1 MVQQKRKKKKKT
13 TKKTPV
19 KTTETST
26 RSEVGGGQKP
36 GNIKKYLPYVGVLVV
51 VLVVFY
57 LLFWPS
63 LSTGFKKKHL
73 KKLNVIL
80 ITLDTL
86 RVDFVSAYGKGMAN
100 TPYMD
105 RVAEEGV
112 LFETCIAQTPLT
124 LPSHTT
130 ILSGTYP
137 LYHQVRDNGGFLVP
151 ESLEL
156 ISETLQNKGFETSA
170 FIAAYVLHNQW
181 GINQG
186 FDTYADDFDLSKHER
201 FSLGSVQKRAEEV
214 LADARQWLK
223 AHKNDKFFT
232 WIHLYDPHTPYDPP
246 SPFKEKFP
254 KRPYRGE
261 VEYMDHQL
269 GLFFRFL
276 KAEGLYDRSL
286 IILVADHGEALGQHN
301 ESTHGFFIYEP
312 TVQVPLIIRA
322 PFGFPVKKVKNVV
335 ELVDLAPTILEALDI
350 PLPSFYQ
357 GQSLLGLMFD
367 KNRKHRDMAYTETY
381 FTRLHFGWS
390 ELKALYYDNRWKY
403 ILAPKDELYDLEA
416 DNQEKDNLSLK
427 KSYESRKA
435 KDRIERFIREK
446 SQGAKTPGDIKHLDK
461 EDMQRLAALGYLTTV
476 VDTSGKTDLPDPKGK
491 VHVFNN
497 LTRSKEFMAN
507 EEFDKAIEVLKKILE
522 TDPNIVDGILQLGNA
537 YARKQ
542 MYEEALKYYYEVLN
556 QKPDYNAAMINVIGT
571 LRRLGRF
578 DKGIEE
584 ARRFLKTFPN
594 AHTILNELGELYLF
608 KEDYDNAFQVFI
620 TSIQAEKVNPK
631 AFNGIGG
638 IYIVKKDY
646 PKAREFL
653 EKAFKINPGLRKLHF
668 YLAQVEE
675 AQGNIEKAMEY
686 YKKELE
692 SNPRDFKSAYNLAEI
707 LRQRGQYEEAAK
719 YYRQSIEGN
728 PRFDIPYFMLANYYL
743 KRQENLEEAIELCKK
758 GIEIEPANKY
768 TVFGYFILSDI
779 YSRKGDKSTSNS
791 YYSKGE
797 ALKEQLIKKNR
808 WD

>member
-19 KTTETST
+19 KTTETSS
-26 RSEVGGGQKP
+26 RS
-36 GNIKKYLPYVGVLVV
+36 KKYLPYVGILVV
-51 VLVVFY
+51 LLVVFY

-100 TPYMD
+100 TPHMD

-156 ISETLQNKGFETSA
+156 ISETLQNQGFETSA

-186 FDTYADDFDLSKHER
+186 FDTYADDFDLSKYER
-201 FSLGSVQKRAEEV
+201 ISLGSVQKRAEEV
-214 LADARQWLK
+214 LADAKQWLK

-286 IILVADHGEALGQHN
+286 IILVSDHGEALGQHG
-301 ESTHGFFIYEP
+301 ERTHGFFIYEP

-357 GQSLLGLMFD
+357 GKSLLGLMFGKD
-367 KNRKHRDMAYTETY
+367 RKRRDVAYTETY

-416 DNQEKDNLSLK
+416 DNQEKENLSLK

-435 KDRIERFIREK
+435 KDRMARFIREK
-446 SQGAKTPGDIKHLDK
+446 SQDAKTPGDIKHLDK

-507 EEFDKAIEVLKKILE
+507 KEFDKAIEVLKKILE
-522 TDPNIVDGILQLGNA
+522 TDPNIVDGILQLGNV

-556 QKPDYNAAMINVIGT
+556 QKPDYNAAMINVVGS
-571 LRRLGRF
+571 LRRLGRY

-584 ARRFLKTFPN
+584 AKRFLKTFPN
-594 AHTILNELGELYLF
+594 DHTIYNEMGDLYIAKEKYDKALEIFNISLG
-608 KEDYDNAFQVFI
+608 I
-620 TSIQAEKVNPK
+620 EKVNPK
-631 AFNGIGG
+631 ALHEIGVV
-638 IYIVKKDY
+638 YIIRKDFQQA
-646 PKAREFL
+646 KTFL
-653 EKAFKINPGLRKLHF
+653 DRVLEINPDFRKLHF
-668 YLAQVEE
+668 HLAQVEE
-675 AQGNIEKAMEY
+675 AKGDVDKAIGH
-686 YKKELE
+686 YKKELD
-692 SNPRDFKSAYNLAEI
+692 NHPKDFKAAYNLAEI
-707 LRQRGQYEEAAK
+707 LVKRREYEEAVK
-719 YYRQSIEGN
+719 YYRQAIDSN
-728 PRFDIPYFMLANYYL
+728 PKFNIPYFMVAKYYMD
-743 KRQENLEEAIELCKK
+743 RWENIEEAVELCKK
-758 GIEIEPANKY
+758 GIEIEPENKY
-768 TVFGYFILSDI
+768 TVFGYYILSDI
-779 YSRKGDKSTSNS
+779 YSRKGEKSTSNS

-797 ALKEQLIKKNR
+797 ALKQQLIKKNR